1 MLRFA
6 LLVKKYTP
14 IIVEPGSQLPCS

>member
-6 LLVKKYTP
+6 LLVKEYTP
-14 IIVEPGSQLPCS
+14 IIVEPGSWLLCS

>member
-6 LLVKKYTP
+6 SLVKEYTP
-14 IIVEPGSQLPCS
+14 ISVEPGSWLPCS